1 MLTPLFLPADRLE
14 LWAAYWGVF
23 FVLAYLVARFL
34 GLTGLSGLGMVRHSG
49 WSGNLATGFL
59 AGAAVY
65 ALKYAAFS
73 ALGKFEVTGVMPGA
87 YILQTVLLAVVAML
101 FSSLLNDVVIRGYLY
116 SAGQHHRLV
125 KLFLPASVFL
135 YVLTDAWMAG
145 FGWVNLVFSGILG
158 LAFGY
163 TVLKTGSIWMSFGL
177 HWGGNVMYRMMY
189 GFNGQGILKLAD
201 GPDRTVYDLAG
212 LGITAL
218 MLPVTFL
225 VLEKRRTAR
234 QAEVSAGQP
243 DLN

>member
-1 MLTPLFLPADRLE
+1 MLIPLFLPADRLE

-34 GLTGLSGLGMVRHSG
+34 GLSGLSGLGMERHAG
-49 WSGNLATGFL
+49 WSGNLVTGFL

-65 ALKYAAFS
+65 AVKYAAFS

-87 YILQTVLLAVVAML
+87 YILETVLLAVVAML
-101 FSSLLNDVVIRGYLY
+101 FSSLLNDVVMRGYLY
-116 SAGQHHRLV
+116 SAGLHHRLA

-135 YVLTDAWMAG
+135 YVLSDAWMAG

-158 LAFGY
+158 LAFGC
-163 TVLKTGSIWMSFGL
+163 TVSKTGSIWMAFGL

-212 LGITAL
+212 LAITAL
-218 MLPVTFL
+218 MFPVIFL
-225 VLEKRRTAR
+225 VLEKRQTAR
-234 QAEVSAGQP
+234 QAEVSAAQP